1 MASLGHIAV
10 GMAAARVY
18 HDGRLPRWRSAVFWS
33 AFVVVKFSCH
43 ECLTLPMAAV
53 CEHSFRGGTTDVQIE
68 SNRVGG
74 YIKERQFAGCT
85 FYWHENNT

>member
-1 MASLGHIAV
+1 VRVRPYRSGRGYTQIMKMLLVALAAV
-10 GMAAARVY
+10 
-18 HDGRLPRWRSAVFWS
+18 AVLWS